1 METPANAE
9 YIRRQHPANDRRHRK
24 PIQLRKGVFT
34 AKLIAMRKVL
44 FLGVF
49 LFFTCAGV
57 WAQSAGNS
65 SSRGQ
70 SPDDQAF
77 GQQESHGEDFGNQDA
92 GRQIAPQDGPAK
104 GNAQAG
110 VSSSKNTQ
118 VDLSPPPDD
127 AKDHPD
133 SAAAVSEAEEESG
146 VNDSPV
152 EEFHPF
158 NPHKAMKD
166 IEVGDFYFRQKNY
179 KAALSRYQ
187 EALLYKPNDAVANFR
202 SAQCF
207 EELNSPQDAVE
218 HYQAYLKVMP
228 HGPFSRDA
236 EKALAKLQGGPASA
250 PPKSQ

>member
-1 METPANAE
+1 
-9 YIRRQHPANDRRHRK
+9 
-24 PIQLRKGVFT
+24 
-34 AKLIAMRKVL
+34 MRNTL
-44 FLGVF
+44 FLVVI
-49 LFFTCAGV
+49 LFFAGT
-57 WAQSAGNS
+57 AARAQDANTPSASSQSSAQQSATPD
-65 SSRGQ
+65 GQ
-70 SPDDQAF
+70 
-77 GQQESHGEDFGNQDA
+77 
-92 GRQIAPQDGPAK
+92 
-104 GNAQAG
+104 
-110 VSSSKNTQ
+110 SSSKDTQ

-133 SAAAVSEAEEESG
+133 SGAAVSEAEEESG
-146 VNDSPV
+146 ANSSQV

-207 EELNSPQDAVE
+207 EELKSPQDAVE
-218 HYQAYLKVMP
+218 HYQAYLKIMP

-236 EKALAKLQGGPASA
+236 EKALAKLQGTSA
-250 PPKSQ
+250 NAPSKSQ